1 MQENQSEKH
10 SLSIEQRK
18 LLSVSAVENVLAF
31 SEVKI
36 VLLLVG
42 GERLNIIGSG
52 LKITGF
58 SKSSGSF
65 TAEGTLTGV
74 QYGGKGL
81 AEKIFK

>member
-1 MQENQSEKH
+1 MQENQGVKH
-10 SLSIEQRK
+10 TLLIEQRK
-18 LLSVSAVENVLAF
+18 ILTITAVESVVAF

-36 VLLLVG
+36 VLTLIG
-42 GERLNIIGSG
+42 GERLNIVGSG

-74 QYGGKGL
+74 QYGGKGFAARL
-81 AEKIFK
+81 FK

>member
-1 MQENQSEKH
+1 MQENLAAKH
-10 SLSIEQRK
+10 TLSIEQRK
-18 LLSVSAVENVLAF
+18 YLTVSAVESVVAF

-42 GERLNIIGSG
+42 GERLNVIGSG

-58 SKSSGSF
+58 SKSSGAF

-74 QYGGKGL
+74 QYGGKNF
-81 AEKIFK
+81 AARIFK